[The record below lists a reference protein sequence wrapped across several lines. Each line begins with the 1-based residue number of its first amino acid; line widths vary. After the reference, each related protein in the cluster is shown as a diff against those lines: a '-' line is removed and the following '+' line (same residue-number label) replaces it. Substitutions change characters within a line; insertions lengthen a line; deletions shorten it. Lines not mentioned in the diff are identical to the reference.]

1 MDTAADR
8 TEIIALL
15 DRYAEALDQRRWE
28 LLDEVFSSDVEFDF
42 GEWRVNVLTD
52 AVATI
57 RSYLDGCGPTQHLL
71 GNYRV
76 QIDGD
81 QAQSQVYVR
90 AFHRGL
96 GAAADK
102 TYEMGGEYDDFL
114 RRTPSGWRS
123 VKRTARVLFETGT
136 REVLGPGKK
145 RD

>member
-1 MDTAADR
+1 VDTASDR

-15 DRYAEALDQRRWE
+15 DRYAEALDQRRWA

-42 GEWRVNVLTD
+42 GEWRVNALTD

-96 GAAADK
+96 GEAADK
-102 TYEMGGEYDDFL
+102 TYEMGGEYDDLL

-136 REVLGPGKK
+136 REVLGPGKTQG
-145 RD
+145 

>member
-1 MDTAADR
+1 MDTASDR

-15 DRYAEALDQRRWE
+15 DRYAEALDQRRWA

-42 GEWRVNVLTD
+42 GEWRVNALTD

-96 GAAADK
+96 GEAADK
-102 TYEMGGEYDDFL
+102 TYEMGGEYDDLL

-136 REVLGPGKK
+136 REVLGPGKTQG
-145 RD
+145 